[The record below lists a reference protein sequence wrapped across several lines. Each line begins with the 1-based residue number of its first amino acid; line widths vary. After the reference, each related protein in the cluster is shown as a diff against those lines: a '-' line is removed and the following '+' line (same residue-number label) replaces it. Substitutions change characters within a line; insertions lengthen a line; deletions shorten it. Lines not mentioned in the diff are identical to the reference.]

1 MARMIPAVTRISHL
15 PLCSLALGAHY
26 SRCALLKRGTNN
38 SKSWRFEGI
47 HSHLRRDRA
56 APKMGHPFFCG
67 WLKRTTATTEAD
79 PYGMTNKKSN
89 DKCKKNGWNIEF
101 CSSRFFDALSVG

>member
-1 MARMIPAVTRISHL
+1 
-15 PLCSLALGAHY
+15 
-26 SRCALLKRGTNN
+26 
-38 SKSWRFEGI
+38 
-47 HSHLRRDRA
+47 
-56 APKMGHPFFCG
+56 MGHPFFCG